1 MYHFEIFNIL
11 GLNAMTWNNTKNIVQ
26 MPPGSFRS
34 IIGYAGESL
43 AIGRALICGYNLFF
57 KAWRD
62 AKYDAVLD
70 ANGHL
75 YRIEIKQTT
84 TVTLSTSSGGRSG
97 QQIDKTVASR
107 EAPISTIDCDFIL
120 GIQSLNGK
128 CWIIPVEIVEIL
140 KRKNL
145 ALYFLDNFEEKWR
158 IFTYS
163 GTAISTEMI
172 NKGFSSLKH
181 TEINKICK
189 AIGLK
194 APPKPSIKI
203 GKKTTITL
211 TNREWK
217 ILNIWLSIYKK
228 I

>member
-1 MYHFEIFNIL
+1 MSW
-11 GLNAMTWNNTKNIVQ
+11 GDTKNIVQ
-26 MPPGSFRS
+26 MPEGSFRS

-70 ANGHL
+70 AEGRL

-84 TVTLSTSSGGRSG
+84 SSTLSTSSGGRSG
-97 QQIDKTVASR
+97 QQIDRTVASR
-107 EAPISTIDCDFIL
+107 EAPISTTDCDFIL

-128 CWIIPVEIVEIL
+128 CWVIPVEIVEIL
-140 KRKNL
+140 KRKNIPK
-145 ALYFLDNFEEKWR
+145 YFLDNFEEKWG

-163 GTAISTEMI
+163 DSDKAISI
-172 NKGFSSLKH
+172 DLIHKGFSSLKD
-181 TEINKICK
+181 IKLNKICK
-189 AIGLK
+189 TIGLK
-194 APPKPSIKI
+194 TPPNPSIKI
-203 GKKTTITL
+203 GKRTTISL
-211 TNREWK
+211 TDKEWK
-217 ILNIWLSIYKK
+217 ILNIWLFIYQN